1 MAQRHKCSTCIWSA
15 AVAQASAAVIIAI
28 SCIVGGCIVL
38 VSFGSHSSRPYTYQ
52 DLLSLYGK
60 PAYVCYMVIGAAVV
74 LAAYAGFWIGQ
85 RQVR

>member
-1 MAQRHKCSTCIWSA
+1 MLTCFNHFLCLLA
-15 AVAQASAAVIIAI
+15 EQASAAIIIAI

-38 VSFGSHSSRPYTYQ
+38 VSFGSHSSRAYTYQ
-52 DLLSLYGK
+52 DLLALYGK
-60 PAYVCYMVIGAAVV
+60 PAYICYMVIGAAVV